1 MKGLFTRYC
10 FLTMLFLFTGF
21 TSQTFS
27 QQDYIHHNKVIAKL
41 EAGKLVTGIWGLSL
55 SLSNA
60 RSIIEYNG
68 YPSQDDAI
76 NKPMIDFIL
85 IAMEHYPYDISQ
97 VRAFTL
103 GLNSRKEAL
112 VKDNLQPSPA
122 TFIRLPVEGSDPV
135 HAMIKQVLDVG
146 VHGVVIPHVHTPEE
160 VLKIVKACRYV
171 RPENSRYQNPRG
183 NRGYSP
189 AIAAYLWGL
198 TNAEYYR
205 HADVWPL
212 NPEGD
217 IMVIIMIEDTEGV
230 HNINE
235 IIKVPGISA
244 VFFGPG
250 DYSVSSGTF
259 GGDTHEVDEALNTV
273 KDACDSSGI
282 PFVGFANI
290 ETIDTKLEENYKM
303 LIIGSDID
311 KSGRAEKVLEYLR
324 GL

>member
-1 MKGLFTRYC
+1 
-10 FLTMLFLFTGF
+10 MLMSG
-21 TSQTFS
+21 
-27 QQDYIHHNKVIAKL
+27 
-41 EAGKLVTGIWGLSL
+41 
-55 SLSNA
+55 
-60 RSIIEYNG
+60 
-68 YPSQDDAI
+68 
-76 NKPMIDFIL
+76 
-85 IAMEHYPYDISQ
+85 
-97 VRAFTL
+97 
-103 GLNSRKEAL
+103 
-112 VKDNLQPSPA
+112 
-122 TFIRLPVEGSDPV
+122 
-135 HAMIKQVLDVG
+135 
-146 VHGVVIPHVHTPEE
+146 
-160 VLKIVKACRYV
+160 
-171 RPENSRYQNPRG
+171 
-183 NRGYSP
+183 
-189 AIAAYLWGL
+189 
-198 TNAEYYR
+198 
-205 HADVWPL
+205 PL

-230 HNINE
+230 QNINE

-282 PFVGFANI
+282 PFVGFADI